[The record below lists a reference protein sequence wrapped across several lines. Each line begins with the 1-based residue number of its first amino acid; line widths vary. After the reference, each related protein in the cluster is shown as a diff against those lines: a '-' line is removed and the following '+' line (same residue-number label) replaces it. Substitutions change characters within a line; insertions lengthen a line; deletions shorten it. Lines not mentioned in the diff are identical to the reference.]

1 MRKRTD
7 YNQTR
12 SPFSRARKRLREL
25 ERLISGRH
33 GCMPETDDA
42 DVYLEPVVNCFHVI
56 AASRDRS
63 VSVDGIMKLF
73 WFWCEEKAPHVDRGQ
88 AMAMVRR
95 EHEGPPELIADDIV
109 GKALRLSYVERLTRN
124 ITAVGSH
131 DADKA
136 MRTKLAKD
144 RRRERDRKR
153 AAAKRRA
160 KGAEPRAVYEA
171 NSLSQTKP
179 WEQEGISRSTWE
191 RRRKKTDAS
200 ASPHQTD
207 QVDASPSPPRSSYKG
222 RRTCVTSVTEQSPAS
237 KRGAPQASP
246 RQHEAAEIGDG
257 RDALGARPAQTPPS
271 KSLIVVPPD
280 AVILEG
286 EIITGGRARDS
297 RPKMPKMNRH
307 VLSAL
312 ARADAIQ
319 REEGRR

>member
-1 MRKRTD
+1 MNTVHESTNLRKRAD
-7 YNQTR
+7 YNKTR

-95 EHEGPPELIADDIV
+95 EHQGPPELIADDIV
-109 GKALRLSYVERLTRN
+109 GKAVRLPYEERLGRK
-124 ITAVGSH
+124 ITTIGSY

-136 MRTKLAKD
+136 MRTKLAKG
-144 RRRERDRKR
+144 RRSERDRLRKAGKR
-153 AAAKRRA
+153 KAN
-160 KGAEPRAVYEA
+160 GATPRAVYLA

-179 WEQEGISRSTWE
+179 WEQMGISRSTYE
-191 RRRKKTDAS
+191 RRRKKAAAVQAGADDAS

-207 QVDASPSPPRSSYKG
+207 EVDASPSPPPSSYKG
-222 RRTCVTSVTEQSPAS
+222 RRTCVTEQSPAS
-237 KRGAPQASP
+237 NSGAPQAP
-246 RQHEAAEIGDG
+246 
-257 RDALGARPAQTPPS
+257 PAP
-271 KSLIVVPPD
+271 PPD
-280 AVILEG
+280 DDVIDVVWSASPEL
-286 EIITGGRARDS
+286 R
-297 RPKMPKMNRH
+297 RPPIDH
-307 VLSAL
+307 L
-312 ARADAIQ
+312 ARAVARARVLMMQGDAQ
-319 REEGRR
+319 